1 MFMNETIYQIL
12 LWIVPSLFII
22 IGWFLVRTLQQ
33 IGTRLERLDNSITN
47 LHVTVQEVLT
57 KHDGLEKRVDKIEE
71 KIFYDR

>member
-33 IGTRLERLDNSITN
+33 IGTRLERLDNSINN